1 MSDVGIITMPD
12 GRRVAIA
19 AFARGGSDRPRTIAQ
34 AARTIYDAFWKKMRW
49 ATALSAS

>member
-1 MSDVGIITMPD
+1 MPD

-34 AARTIYDAFWKKMRW
+34 AARTIYDAFWKKIRW
-49 ATALSAS
+49 SSALSAS